1 MILENRSLK
10 IHVKK
15 SLPGIKFKVKLILK
29 DKLIPNEWMIIIDW
43 NIQDRI
49 R

>member
-15 SLPGIKFKVKLILK
+15 SLSGIKFKIKLILK
-29 DKLIPNEWMIIIDW
+29 DKLIPKWMIIIDW